1 MTVEIRQLVI
11 EARVVD
17 DERGRVPRRATPH
30 LNSLE
35 QAQLI
40 DRVVQ
45 RVLEALREQQ
55 EQV

>member
-17 DERGRVPRRATPH
+17 DERGRVPRRAAPH

-40 DRVVQ
+40 DRIVQ